1 MSKQLSSKELSVIYD
16 NYKTKTHE
24 EIGVMIGRSR
34 HCVRNACSRFGWLTR
49 DDSWSDE
56 DLKALIDW
64 YSRPA
69 SSGKDTLQLET
80 LANTLG
86 RLKSNVCRKAK
97 SLGLTHGKRKVAK
110 QETLDAMSTRQKD
123 FIAVNGHPRGASGM
137 KHSEDTKQI
146 ISKKS
151 KDQWASAKARPLLLE
166 VRRRQTVRTNVE
178 RYGTACPSQAANAGQ
193 NVYSRCKRGVR
204 EDIGIFVRSRWE
216 ANYARYLNLRKDKG
230 EIASWEY
237 EPMTFRFE
245 NVTRGPYTYKPD
257 FKIVTSSGEVE
268 WHEVKGWMDSS
279 SRSKLKRFAK
289 HYPNH
294 KMVVVDAAAYR
305 LISKSFSDAIPHWEA

>member
-1 MSKQLSSKELSVIYD
+1 MSKQLSAKDLFVIHD

-24 EIGVMIGRSR
+24 DIGVMIGRSR

-56 DLKALIDW
+56 HLKALISW
-64 YSRPA
+64 YSRTEA
-69 SSGKDTLQLET
+69 TGKDTLKLEI
-80 LANTLG
+80 LAKMLG

-110 QETLDAMSTRQKD
+110 QETRDAMSTRQKD

-137 KHSEDTKQI
+137 KHSEETKKT
-146 ISKKS
+146 ISRKLKA
-151 KDQWASAKARPLLLE
+151 QWAIAKTRPLLLE
-166 VRRRQTVRTNVE
+166 VIRRQTVRTNIE
-178 RYGTACPSQAANAGQ
+178 KYGTACPAQAANAGR

-204 EDIGIFVRSRWE
+204 EDIGIFVRSAWE
-216 ANYARYLNLRKDKG
+216 ANYARYLNLLKDKG

-237 EPMTFRFE
+237 EPMTFRFQD
-245 NVTRGPYTYKPD
+245 VTRGPYTYKPD

-279 SRSKLKRFAK
+279 SKSKLKRFAK
-289 HYPNH
+289 HYPDQ
-294 KMVVVDAAAYR
+294 KMVVVDAPVYR
-305 LISKSFSDAIPHWEA
+305 LISKSFSHLISQWE